1 LIAERLSEEEVHNLR
16 EAFKIVD
23 NEKSERDTYK
33 AFLEDSTPIL
43 TTWISIDCHNAW
55 IPSYNR
61 SDSLNISHQSFDFIE
76 AFSQN
81 RKRDGGYFNADGN
94 FV

>member
-1 LIAERLSEEEVHNLR
+1 MDKVIALRLIAERLSEEEVHNLR

-55 IPSYNR
+55 IPSYN
-61 SDSLNISHQSFDFIE
+61 SMFIWE
-76 AFSQN
+76 IEF
-81 RKRDGGYFNADGN
+81 G
-94 FV
+94 V

>member
-1 LIAERLSEEEVHNLR
+1 VFHLKLIAERLSEEEVHNLR

-23 NEKSERDTYK
+23 NEKSERVTYK

-55 IPSYNR
+55 IPSYN
-61 SDSLNISHQSFDFIE
+61 IMYIWETEF
-76 AFSQN
+76 
-81 RKRDGGYFNADGN
+81 G
-94 FV
+94 V